1 MSSLKEKLINR
12 QVTIGSW
19 ITIGHPIIA
28 EIMVEAGYDW
38 LAIDMEH
45 SSITMSEASNLI
57 QVIDLA
63 GSVPLMRVGSN
74 DPYLIKRAMDAG
86 AHGVIVPMINDRES
100 AEKAISSMKYPPFGT
115 RGVGLSRAQGYGKS
129 FKEYKKWLET
139 DSIMIIQ
146 IEHIDAVNNIEEIF
160 TVKGIDGFIVGP
172 YDLSS
177 SLGFPGEFDHPKVI
191 EALNKIKEFTLK
203 NNILSGYHIIEPD
216 WDLLNEKIKEGY
228 KFIAFS
234 LDIVFFGSACKIIK
248 RL

>member
-1 MSSLKEKLINR
+1 L
-12 QVTIGSW
+12 V
-19 ITIGHPIIA
+19 
-28 EIMVEAGYDW
+28 
-38 LAIDMEH
+38 
-45 SSITMSEASNLI
+45 
-57 QVIDLA
+57 
-63 GSVPLMRVGSN
+63 RVGSN